1 MDLANNN
8 SSALEIGNAGTAG
21 AGRARFVAGILIVV
35 AVTAI
40 VANAVIAESRGNI
53 GPATQTDPLVGPAAI
68 EFRAGEQALTSTKT
82 DPLLGPAAI
91 EFRAGEQGL
100 TSTQTDPLL
109 GPAAIEFRAS
119 EHEGAAR

>member
-1 MDLANNN
+1 MDLANTN

-40 VANAVIAESRGNI
+40 VATAVIAESRGNI

-68 EFRAGEQALTSTKT
+68 EFRAGEQGLTSTQT
-82 DPLLGPAAI
+82 DPLVGPAAI
-91 EFRAGEQGL
+91 EFRAGE
-100 TSTQTDPLL
+100 
-109 GPAAIEFRAS
+109 
-119 EHEGAAR
+119 HEGAAH